1 MPEPRNANE
10 ALVLRFFRDV
20 LNGANPPA
28 AAQLLTPDFLVH
40 HSGLPGGQGGM
51 AEVAQLMAGFHAGF
65 PDLHYDVQELVSHAD
80 RVVARWI
87 ATGTHSGPFMGVQPT
102 GRHVT
107 VPGTDEFRA
116 ADGRLA
122 ETWVCSDMLGLLAQI
137 GGVPAA
143 AGGAA
148 PPAHAL
154 R

>member
-51 AEVAQLMAGFHAGF
+51 AEVAQLMAGFRAGF
-65 PDLHYDVQELVSHAD
+65 PDLRYQVQELVSHAD
-80 RVVARWI
+80 RVVARWV
-87 ATGTHSGPFMGVQPT
+87 ATGTHAGPFMGVQPT
-102 GRHVT
+102 GRPVT
-107 VPGTDEFRA
+107 VPGTDEFRV
-116 ADGRLA
+116 ADDRLA

-137 GGVPAA
+137 GGAQPGQRQPAP
-143 AGGAA
+143 AG
-148 PPAHAL
+148 